1 MEIDFFN
8 VFATVLSLIVLIIPG
23 FLLTK
28 FKFIDEK
35 AGDAFSTFVLYGS
48 QTLMVFMGFQGKA
61 FSPEIGIN
69 MLLVAV
75 IATVVMFG
83 LYGVACLMIRNKSD
97 DVKRRTMRYGCVF
110 SNCGF
115 MGLPLINSL
124 FHGQECLSEAIIYTA
139 VVLAIFNVINWT
151 LGVYISTNDRKSIS
165 IKKVVLNPVI
175 ISVIL
180 GFLVYFIVQVPLVDV
195 APQGGNLDVLI
206 EKIMSSLDV
215 IGNTVTPLSM
225 TVIGIKLAGV
235 NCKQLFLDK
244 DAYYVTAIKLVG
256 MSVFTMLVVR
266 FLPVSD
272 VLKYTMFFLFSTPC
286 ATSTALFA
294 LKFGGDAKYGSVTVL
309 LSTVLSI
316 ITIPLMFLLF
326 QLIM

>member
-28 FKFIDEK
+28 FKFIDQK
-35 AGDAFSTFVLYGS
+35 ASETFSTFVLYGS
-48 QTLMVFMGFQGKA
+48 QTLMVFMGFQGKEY
-61 FSPEIGIN
+61 SPKIGRN
-69 MLLVAV
+69 MLIVAG
-75 IATVVMFG
+75 ITMAVMLG
-83 LYGVACLMIRNKSD
+83 MYVLACLLIRNKSE

-110 SNCGF
+110 SNCGY

-124 FHGQECLSEAIIYTA
+124 FYGQDCLSEAIIYTA
-139 VVLAIFNVINWT
+139 VVLAMFNVLNWT
-151 LGVYISTNDRKSIS
+151 LGAYICTNDRKSIS
-165 IKKVVLNPVI
+165 IKKVLLNPVI
-175 ISVIL
+175 IGAVL
-180 GFLVYFIVQVPLVDV
+180 GFLVYYIVKIPLVDV
-195 APQGGNLDVLI
+195 APQGGKIDILV
-206 EKIMSSLDV
+206 EKIMNSLDI

-235 NCKQLFLDK
+235 DSKQLFLDK
-244 DAYYVTAIKLVG
+244 DAYYVTAIKLIG
-256 MSVFTMLVVR
+256 MSIFTMLIVK
-266 FLPVSD
+266 FLPVND

-294 LKFGGDAKYGSVTVL
+294 LRFGGDAKYGSVTVL

-316 ITIPLMFLLF
+316 LTIPLMFLLF
-326 QLIM
+326 QVII